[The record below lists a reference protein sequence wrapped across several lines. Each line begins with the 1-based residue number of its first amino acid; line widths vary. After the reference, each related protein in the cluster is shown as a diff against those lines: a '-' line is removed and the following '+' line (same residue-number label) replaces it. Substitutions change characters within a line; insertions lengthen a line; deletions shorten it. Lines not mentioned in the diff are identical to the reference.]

1 LGKGVF
7 GVFGTNKEVE
17 KEGRWFTITENKDG
31 TLCRVKLRRLSETNE
46 RWQAALDKHGGDL
59 RREAALDI
67 TISEERA
74 TPPYR
79 KAFIETILIDWEH
92 LQDGNGDEIPFTF
105 ENADAVLEQLPDFFL
120 LLRLEA
126 SKLANFR
133 NDAVD
138 ALAKK

>member
-1 LGKGVF
+1 MGKGVF
-7 GVFGTNKEVE
+7 GAFGTNKTAE
-17 KEGRWFTITENKDG
+17 KEGRWFTITENPDG
-31 TLCRVKLRRLSETNE
+31 TICRVKLARLSDTNE

-59 RREAALDI
+59 RREAALDL

-79 KAFIETILIDWEH
+79 KAFIEVILLDWEH
-92 LQDGNGDEIPFTF
+92 LQDNDGNEIEFTP
-105 ENADAVLEQLPDFFL
+105 ENANEVLAALPDFFY

-126 SKLANFR
+126 SKLSNFR
-133 NDAVD
+133 NDAIE